1 MESISVILPFYN
13 RSHTIRR
20 ALSSIYQ
27 QTLQPL
33 EVIAIDD
40 ASTDGGSDIVA
51 REFPDVVL
59 LKHSENR
66 GVSAARNTGIQ
77 HANGDWLAF
86 LDSDDEWL
94 SKKLQTQLQ
103 AIEQSQSEFKVVHSD
118 EIWIRNGVRVN
129 PHAKHQKR
137 GGDIFEHCLPLCAIS
152 PSCVM
157 LHKEVFEQVG
167 LFDEQLPACEDY
179 DMWLRVC
186 LDFPVCYVNEPLI
199 KKYGGHEDQLSRKYW
214 GMDRFRIVALEKI
227 LTNPSLVGV
236 ARDMV
241 IQMLTKKATIMLQG
255 ARKRSNQEIITWCEQ
270 LLTKYGGDK

>member
-13 RSHTIRR
+13 RSQTIRR

-40 ASTDGGSDIVA
+40 ASNDGGSDIVE
-51 REFPDVVL
+51 REFPEVRL
-59 LKHSENR
+59 LQHDENR

-77 HANGDWLAF
+77 CASGDWLAF

-94 SKKLQTQLQ
+94 PKKLEIQLQ
-103 AIEQSQSEFKVVHSD
+103 AVQQSCSEFKVVHSD

-129 PHAKHQKR
+129 PHAKHQKY
-137 GGDIFEHCLPLCAIS
+137 GGYIFEHCLPLCAIS
-152 PSCVM
+152 PSCVV
-157 LHKEVFEQVG
+157 LHKEIFQQVG

-186 LDFPVCYVNEPLI
+186 LDFPVCYVDQPLI
-199 KKYGGHEDQLSRKYW
+199 KKYGGHDDQLSRKYW
-214 GMDRFRIVALEKI
+214 GMDRFRIIALEKI
-227 LTNPSLVGV
+227 LAKPSLTGE
-236 ARDMV
+236 AREMV
-241 IQMLTKKATIMLQG
+241 VHMLIKKASIMLQG
-255 ARKRSNQEIITWCEQ
+255 ARKRSNQAMIAWCDQ
-270 LLTKYGGDK
+270 LLTKYGDAK